1 MSRPLVAGLAALC
14 LAIAS
19 AARSAPAPQAI
30 EPIDGL
36 LSHADVAAG
45 EKTGRVCLTCHNV
58 AKGGGTVIG
67 PNLWNVVGRPHAA
80 VPGFTYS
87 AALKATQARSWTY
100 DELNHWLYS
109 PQAYA
114 PGTFMGFPGLKKDQD
129 RADVIAWL
137 RTLSDHPQPL
147 PNSR

>member
-1 MSRPLVAGLAALC
+1 MFRLSVAAFAAVALAG
-14 LAIAS
+14 AS
-19 AARSAPAPQAI
+19 AALSAPAPLAI

-36 LSHADVAAG
+36 LSHADAAAG
-45 EKTGRVCLTCHNV
+45 EKTGHVCLTCHNV

-67 PNLWNVVGRPHAA
+67 PNLWDVVGRPHAA
-80 VPGFTYS
+80 VPGFNYS
-87 AALKATQARSWTY
+87 TALKATRAGSWTY

-114 PGTFMGFPGLKKDQD
+114 PGTFMGFPGLKKAED
-129 RADVIAWL
+129 RANVIAWL

-147 PNSR
+147 PKSQ